1 MIRPRLLAVLL
12 SLGLFAGLVAPAAAA
27 WTAPVPTVSL
37 WDASEQLVIPYLPN
51 NETIVGTGPWHGV
64 VALANASSFP
74 VTVDVKKADGTA
86 LTSINV
92 PGNGSTT
99 LAAATLF
106 GSSSGG
112 GLLLVGRET
121 GGCAPQAV
129 QEFVVTRGTTPNT
142 ADTVSLPIPA
152 GINVT
157 DVLVSQ
163 GTTAYP
169 ATAFTFTQVGTTLNI
184 NWNPPTPP
192 NPEPAGGST
201 YSVQVAYDFPC
212 RPARL
217 SAAVKLV
224 APAPS
229 PNARTSST
237 HLMVSG
243 ASALSR
249 AQAVGSTLAVP
260 IAQAD
265 YNGWKTALHI
275 TNYGSA
281 LCNVTARFYQHP
293 TGTQTTALTQ
303 AVPVGGTWNLDLVAA
318 GLPANWLGTAR
329 IEGTGCELA
338 ATADRIKPQQPWG
351 TPVNMALTNLALP
364 VGNLT
369 TTVYVPLVFQAYF
382 NWNTGIAV
390 TNAGGGPASV
400 TINYYAT
407 NGTLLTTSSLGP
419 IAANTMDFD
428 YLSGTG
434 GQLAQAVITSTQP
447 IIVSVDAVKYSGG
460 GTDVGQALTSMGI
473 SGPLTLTPGIPM
485 PILRA
490 PLFQKAGA
498 SGNDTSGIQLFN
510 VGGVVALVTLDFY
523 DASGTAQP
531 PSSLTVAGIAPNGAV
546 TIYAPN
552 QAPLPTDFQGQVR
565 ATVTAGGPV
574 VAISNNVNYDVQADG
589 SAAFNVATAQRALR
603 VDFGKTNNKNSVPT
617 LLVAQTVDE
626 NGVQMP
632 AQQILV
638 DDGGAGLTITTSPSA
653 TTMFGVTAV
662 QLVGTNTTANVTVC
676 WDLNVDNTCQAT
688 EPQVTQSMSW
698 AP

>member
-12 SLGLFAGLVAPAAAA
+12 SLGLFAALVAPAAAA

-86 LTSINV
+86 LTSINL

-152 GINVT
+152 GITVT
-157 DVLVSQ
+157 HVLVSQ
-163 GTTAYP
+163 GTTAYASP
-169 ATAFTFTQVGTTLNI
+169 ADFISSQVGTILNV
-184 NWNPPTPP
+184 NWSPAGA
-192 NPEPAGGST
+192 EPAGGST

-212 RPARL
+212 RLARL

-275 TNYGSA
+275 TNYGST

-303 AVPVGGTWNLDLVAA
+303 AVPAGGTWNLDLVAA

-364 VGNLT
+364 VANLT

-390 TNAGGGPASV
+390 TNAGGGPATV

-447 IIVSVDAVKYSGG
+447 IIVSVDAVKYSGT

-473 SGPLTLTPGIPM
+473 NGPLTLTPGIPI
-485 PILRA
+485 PILRVA
-490 PLFQKAGA
+490 LFQKAGA

-510 VGGVVALVTLDFY
+510 VGGVAASVTLDFY

-531 PSSLTVAGIAPNGAV
+531 PSPLIVAGIAPNGAV

-603 VDFGKTNNKNSVPT
+603 VDFGKTNNKNGVPT

-638 DDGGAGLTITTSPSA
+638 TGTGLTITTSPSN
-653 TTMFGVTAV
+653 TTMFGVTVV
-662 QLVGTNTTANVTVC
+662 QLVGTNTTTPVTVC
-676 WDLNVDNTCQAT
+676 WDLNTSGSCDPG
-688 EPQVTQSMSW
+688 EPQVTQAMSW